1 MPIKIPHPPLAHSLT
16 NLPGWRHDSDLL
28 PLYSLDAKSRECWK
42 IKQIPSYL
50 HPSHYGRI
58 LRAYREKGRAR
69 KDRSHWFPRP
79 PQHDPCHCARPEH
92 PSQHLMSELWHLFT
106 SIQRPTWSPYHA
118 RLPSIVRTRRWYL
131 HSFLHILP
139 LAGALLH
146 SQPALHVSWPCSLW
160 SPITSLVGS
169 TNYCGYLR
177 VAFSTYITA
186 PECDRN
192 KSMTKSE
199 EAFYK
204 EWKSSIRRVM
214 VGEKQDWIDEE
225 YKPATKE
232 TILRTGPAGS
242 NRTLNTRNGTAEG
255 DRALELLR
263 QAISARRDV
272 TMAQEFGVR
281 TAGSLGRSPRTK
293 KGCYG
298 VRPKTNLVE

>member
-1 MPIKIPHPPLAHSLT
+1 M
-16 NLPGWRHDSDLL
+16 G
-28 PLYSLDAKSRECWK
+28 
-42 IKQIPSYL
+42 
-50 HPSHYGRI
+50 
-58 LRAYREKGRAR
+58 AY
-69 KDRSHWFPRP
+69 
-79 PQHDPCHCARPEH
+79 
-92 PSQHLMSELWHLFT
+92 SELIGKKDEQEKIVAIDFHVRLNMT
-106 SIQRPTWSPYHA
+106 HAIVPDPSTPHSISCPNFDIFSPQFKDQRG
-118 RLPSIVRTRRWYL
+118 RRTTHDCPQY
-131 HSFLHILP
+131 
-139 LAGALLH
+139 
-146 SQPALHVSWPCSLW
+146 
-160 SPITSLVGS
+160 PITSLVGS